1 METVTCVSCSA
12 SNPLRDDLNDCQS
25 CGVSLELPKA
35 MASLQA
41 TTEKMS
47 RLKSA
52 PAKSFYTFNGFGTTL
67 LDYRKREDGLH
78 EATRWVVAL
87 MIPLIPLSSYVIRLG
102 AEVRSYGREA
112 QSFGIIEKIPL
123 SPARVL
129 WVYLLVVIAFLPL
142 YLFGYYDYLGLRTLG
157 LAPFLFRGLLPIIW
171 AGFIIFYWLQ
181 RK

>member
-1 METVTCVSCSA
+1 METVTCVSCNT

-35 MASLQA
+35 IASLQA
-41 TTEKMS
+41 TNEKLS

-52 PAKSFYTFNGFGTTL
+52 PTKSFYTFNGFGTTL

-87 MIPLIPLSSYVIRLG
+87 MIPLIPLSAYVIRLG
-102 AEVRSYGREA
+102 AEERSYGRES
-112 QSFGIIEKIPL
+112 QRFEIVEQKSL

-129 WVYLLVVIAFLPL
+129 WVYLLVLLALLPL
-142 YLFGYYDYLGLRTLG
+142 YLFSYHDLLGVGKYGWHTFVL
-157 LAPFLFRGLLPIIW
+157 RGLIPFCW